1 VIKQRRSVGTRDC
14 LVAFGAFIALVGLAG
29 CKPAT
34 VSEAEAKGDVA
45 WLSTNSS
52 PEAIAALGRLADKNP
67 KAVNVLGSKA
77 ATDLNVYSAA
87 WGATLRGAAWGPGV
101 LRAGLTDPLRAESAA
116 SAMTRHD
123 PHLVQFVPDLEAAL
137 SRIGS
142 GSQNVA
148 VAGALASVGAPA
160 KAAVERRLA
169 DKATRGLMC
178 RGISSTDA
186 TDEARKSLLSAP
198 ESSRDDAACV
208 DAVVRIA
215 TTDDATLT
223 WMATTGEPGLLTAA
237 GKTDIM
243 PCPRMRALWSEAIA
257 QRPASAYLVLAVPL
271 AHTLK
276 RCAKDMDALLAETIA
291 KKPGAQVLVV
301 GGVDPYGT
309 ETTELKLTC
318 RALPMAVHGSAPP
331 RTKDRAADTIAH
343 GCRASKP

>member
-1 VIKQRRSVGTRDC
+1 MRRRRSVGTRVC
-14 LVAFGAFIALVGLAG
+14 LVAFAALASLAG
-29 CKPAT
+29 CKPST
-34 VSEAEAKGDVA
+34 VSEAEAQGDVA
-45 WLSTNSS
+45 WLSRNGS

-77 ATDLNVYSAA
+77 ATDVNVYIAA
-87 WGATLRGAAWGPGV
+87 WGATLRNASWAPGV
-101 LRAGLTDPLRAESAA
+101 LRAGLADPVRAESAA
-116 SAMTRHD
+116 SAMARHD
-123 PHLVQFVPDLEAAL
+123 PHLTQFVPDLEAAL
-137 SRIGS
+137 SRIGA

-148 VAGALASVGAPA
+148 VAGVLASIGPTA
-160 KAAVERRLA
+160 KAAVDRRLA

-186 TDEARKSLLSAP
+186 TDDARKSLLSGP
-198 ESSRDDAACV
+198 ETSRDDAACV
-208 DAVVRIA
+208 DALVRIA

-243 PCPRMRALWSEAIA
+243 PCPRMRALWAEAVTQRTAAA
-257 QRPASAYLVLAVPL
+257 QLVLAVPL

-276 RCAKDMDALLAETIA
+276 RCAKDMDALLADTIT
-291 KKPGAQVLVV
+291 KKPSAQVLVV

-309 ETTELKLTC
+309 ETTELKATC
-318 RALPMAVHGSAPP
+318 KALPQVVHGNAPP
-331 RTKDRAADTIAH
+331 RTKDRASDALAH